1 MTIDEPGH
9 TSASSNSSSYDSP
22 VDINADEYERLVHTW
37 SRPIKRRADF
47 PRRRKARIVALLYL
61 LRAFKVRDT
70 YTEDEVNSSL
80 FATDH
85 VQLRRYLVDY
95 GMLDR
100 RGDGSEYRVGHTWM
114 ELVRFDPQLSRNAE
128 DIEVPTE

>member
-1 MTIDEPGH
+1 M
-9 TSASSNSSSYDSP
+9 
-22 VDINADEYERLVHTW
+22 
-37 SRPIKRRADF
+37 
-47 PRRRKARIVALLYL
+47 VALLHL
-61 LRAFKVRDT
+61 LRAFKIRDT
-70 YTEDEVNSSL
+70 YTEGEVNSKIRDRSP

-114 ELVRFDPQLSRNAE
+114 ELVRLDPQLSRRSQDGEAL
-128 DIEVPTE
+128 TE